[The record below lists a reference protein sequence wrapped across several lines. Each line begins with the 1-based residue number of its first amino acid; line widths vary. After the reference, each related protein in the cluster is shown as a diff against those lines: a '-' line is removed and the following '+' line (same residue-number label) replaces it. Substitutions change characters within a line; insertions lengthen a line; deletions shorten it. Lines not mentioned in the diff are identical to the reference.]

1 LSFCLLS
8 INSASTTEH
17 DMLIERDSPIE
28 HLKAFAICFAA
39 GYLASEAA
47 SLYRK
52 WVIRRRRSASPEQA

>member
-1 LSFCLLS
+1 
-8 INSASTTEH
+8 
-17 DMLIERDSPIE
+17 MLIERDSPLE

-52 WVIRRRRSASPEQA
+52 WVIRRRQSPGSDQV

>member
-1 LSFCLLS
+1 
-8 INSASTTEH
+8 
-17 DMLIERDSPIE
+17 MLIERDSPIE

-52 WVIRRRRSASPEQA
+52 WVIRRRQSASPDQA